1 MLDRLED
8 ATVHTVQVEPLQR
21 LLVMQRP
28 VSGTCVW
35 AVWCAK
41 QKGRRTEHSQEIW
54 LWSCLGP
61 GPVRESCGEPRGFIM
76 AGDGMMGNL
85 ELHGLL
91 LYVAFLSIAWPRHRK
106 RAKRR
111 PAGTSREVLRSHVQP
126 RKEAGLELLARP
138 RPGAAWASDCQ
149 RQTPLNW
156 ARRCFRELELELKRP
171 SRPAVYV
178 QSLVS

>member
-1 MLDRLED
+1 
-8 ATVHTVQVEPLQR
+8 
-21 LLVMQRP
+21 
-28 VSGTCVW
+28 
-35 AVWCAK
+35 
-41 QKGRRTEHSQEIW
+41 
-54 LWSCLGP
+54 
-61 GPVRESCGEPRGFIM
+61 
-76 AGDGMMGNL
+76 MMGNL

-149 RQTPLNW
+149 RQTQRQTPLNW